1 MQNLLVKGA
10 DTGTWLNVDIPDE
23 ESSDPLI
30 GVQRIGLSAAPLQG
44 EHEQFPQPL
53 AQRMFSTKPV
63 RSAAVS
69 WHRRAL
75 VAELESDSFV
85 ST

>member
-1 MQNLLVKGA
+1 MKGA
-10 DTGTWLNVDIPDE
+10 QPGARFDTDLVVE
-23 ESSDPLI
+23 QSSDPLI
-30 GVQRIGLSAAPLQG
+30 GVQRIGLSAAPVQG